1 MNQESTTLVF
11 PTTWGAIPVTL
22 QDSRVISCSLPQPD
36 TCKPFSLRPIENIPA
51 QAQPAINFLTALFSG
66 QPAPLPEICF
76 PAGTPFQQ
84 AVWRAMLEIPRGQ
97 VWTYGELAGLIGH
110 PRAAR
115 AVGQACRA
123 NSLPLFIPC
132 HRVTG
137 ANNTLGGFSCGPAW
151 KALLLKLEQV
161 NQTKYR

>member
-1 MNQESTTLVF
+1 
-11 PTTWGAIPVTL
+11 
-22 QDSRVISCSLPQPD
+22 
-36 TCKPFSLRPIENIPA
+36 
-51 QAQPAINFLTALFSG
+51 
-66 QPAPLPEICF
+66 
-76 PAGTPFQQ
+76 
-84 AVWRAMLEIPRGQ
+84 MLEIPRGQ
-97 VWTYGELAGLIGH
+97 VWTYGELARHIGH

-123 NSLPLFIPC
+123 NPLPLFIPC

-151 KALLLKLEQV
+151 KVLLLKLEQI